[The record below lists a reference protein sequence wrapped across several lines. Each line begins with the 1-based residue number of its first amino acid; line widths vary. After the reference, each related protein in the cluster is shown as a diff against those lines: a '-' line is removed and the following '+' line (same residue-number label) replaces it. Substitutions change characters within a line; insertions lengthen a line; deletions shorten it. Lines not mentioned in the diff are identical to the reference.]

1 MNFADGAVNMKKNPN
16 LKLERIDTLH
26 LKVANVLRQE
36 ILNGNIEPGERL
48 VQEELATTLGVSR
61 MPIREALRI
70 LEAEGLV
77 ELQPHRGA
85 VVRSLGMED
94 VEEIYALR
102 ALLEEVATR
111 KSVDKLTE
119 EEIARLEQLTQIM
132 KKSEGSEEFV
142 NANIEFHSLLM
153 KHCPW
158 ERLNTMIE
166 KLWNGFPQQTPTML
180 PRQMEFSNQ
189 EHDEILKAVK
199 NRDSKRAS
207 QLIAKHI
214 KRTGES
220 LVKNLNKKSKSQ

>member
-1 MNFADGAVNMKKNPN
+1 MKKNPN

-36 ILNGNIEPGERL
+36 ILNGNFEPGERL
-48 VQEELATTLGVSR
+48 VQEELAATLGVSR

-85 VVRSLGMED
+85 VVRSLGADD

-102 ALLEEVATR
+102 AQLEELAVRQSAGM
-111 KSVDKLTE
+111 LTPE
-119 EEIARLEQLTQIM
+119 DIARLEQLTVIM
-132 KKSEGSEEFV
+132 KNSEETDEFV

-153 KHCPW
+153 SHCPW
-158 ERLNTMIE
+158 DRLNSMIE

-180 PRQMEFSNQ
+180 PGQTDTSNK
-189 EHDEILKAVK
+189 ETDAILEAVK
-199 NRDSKRAS
+199 AGDSKRAS
-207 QLIAKHI
+207 QFVAKHI
-214 KRTGES
+214 KRTGET
-220 LVKNLNKKSKSQ
+220 LVKNMNKKRQAQ